1 MGSARA
7 LPIPADCMEGPRPR
21 IATFLGE
28 FPVMMN
34 PPIATLSPIS
44 TGTRVEMFND
54 RTGGSVVGAG
64 VEVGVRED
72 SGVAVAV
79 GVGCGTVAVA
89 VGVGYGTVAV
99 AVGVGCCTVAVAV
112 GVACGTVAV
121 AVGVGCGTVA
131 VAV

>member
-64 VEVGVRED
+64 VVGGVEVGVGED
-72 SGVAVAV
+72 SGAAVAVAV
-79 GVGCGTVAVA
+79 GVSCGTVAVA
-89 VGVGYGTVAV
+89 VGVG
-99 AVGVGCCTVAVAV
+99 
-112 GVACGTVAV
+112 
-121 AVGVGCGTVA
+121 
-131 VAV
+131 